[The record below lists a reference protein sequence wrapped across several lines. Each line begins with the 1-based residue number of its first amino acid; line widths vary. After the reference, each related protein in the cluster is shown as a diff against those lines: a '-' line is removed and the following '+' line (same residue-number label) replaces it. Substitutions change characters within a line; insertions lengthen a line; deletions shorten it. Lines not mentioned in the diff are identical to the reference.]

1 MVRLYVQLVTLSDC
15 GEDQHRFCHR
25 KCRTNANALTG
36 SERNIG
42 IARTREN
49 ALGRKPLR
57 IESIRVFP
65 QRWFAVQQPRNDQ
78 NQSAGWN
85 SMTKNM
91 VGNDRLASHGV
102 RWWVEA
108 H

>member
-1 MVRLYVQLVTLSDC
+1 MAGLKAQPVALSDR
-15 GEDQHRFCHR
+15 GKDQHGFCHR
-25 KCRTNANALTG
+25 KCRTNANPLTG
-36 SERNIG
+36 PKWNIG
-42 IARTREN
+42 EARAGEN
-49 ALGRKPLR
+49 ALRGKSLR
-57 IESIRVFP
+57 IKAMRVFL
-65 QRWFAVQQPRNDQ
+65 QRWLAVQQPRNHQ

-91 VGNDRLASHGV
+91 VGGDRLARHGV